1 MSKTVE
7 FDNLLAVLRDLVPFE
22 SAFLLAAGGRGGYRV
37 VRSTARRFLGVK
49 WPSRAVLKRV
59 LDGETVALFDT
70 RRVPE
75 WGDLPPSVL
84 AAVCSAVMVPIRSD
98 ATRAAMVFVHAVPV
112 FFSPAHLHLLKRFS
126 PLIDQALSSI
136 EVRERLE
143 TERNLSDAATQERLK
158 EIQERRKAEAESKR
172 VHDLIASAIGFSPIY
187 LWELDDKKRYTFAE
201 GTQKILGYAPEEVIG
216 REVAPCFDDSADPN
230 RDTLQDVLDR
240 QRPFENLV
248 AHRRRKDRQSP
259 VGVD

>member
-1 MSKTVE
+1 M
-7 FDNLLAVLRDLVPFE
+7 
-22 SAFLLAAGGRGGYRV
+22 
-37 VRSTARRFLGVK
+37 
-49 WPSRAVLKRV
+49 
-59 LDGETVALFDT
+59 FDT

-98 ATRAAMVFVHAVPV
+98 ATRAAMVFVHAVPA

-143 TERNLSDAATQERLK
+143 TGRNLSDAVTQERLK
-158 EIQERRKAEAESKR
+158 EIQECRKAEAESKR
-172 VHDLIASAIGFSPIY
+172 VHDLMASAIGFTPIY

-201 GTQKILGYAPEEVIG
+201 GTQKILWYAPEEVIG
-216 REVAPCFDDSADPN
+216 REVAPYFDDSADPN
-230 RDTLQDVLDR
+230 RDTLQDILDR

-248 AHRRRKDRQSP
+248 AHRRRKDGSRLWVSISGSP
-259 VGVD
+259 VTDADGRFIGYRGASMDVTEATEAKLKLEQMALYDALTGLANRRKFLDRFDVAQARLGR